1 MDPEKG
7 EIDRKKLDRFI
18 GVATNVGTLIKL
30 WCLLPSGHV
39 ISRSSITLVTVNEIA
54 QTSIQQ
60 RLKYLNTAI
69 YNKIGDELSDKDIT
83 LTGLPLPPV
92 EIFDDVFD
100 LSGTSSEKPWDLME
114 SGSAKPEADNYTA
127 EVYDKYL
134 NTKIK
139 VPLT

>member
-69 YNKIGDELSDKDIT
+69 YNKIGEISILNYSFFNEESNNDRV
-83 LTGLPLPPV
+83 V
-92 EIFDDVFD
+92 E
-100 LSGTSSEKPWDLME
+100 K
-114 SGSAKPEADNYTA
+114 
-127 EVYDKYL
+127 
-134 NTKIK
+134 
-139 VPLT
+139 